1 MITAGIDV
9 GVKTVKAVIV
19 KDNEIVA
26 SGIASSDGFER
37 KKAAEQLWNK
47 VLQQAKLSASDVDS
61 VIATGTGKSDVSF
74 ANNNVVEPVADV
86 EAALWLFPS
95 ARTVIDVGAEQIR
108 VVKFDG
114 TGKVSNYTLNQQC
127 GAGLGTFAEAM
138 ARALGVTL
146 DEMSQLARKSKK
158 EISINAECGIYASL
172 DVVTLIH
179 DNTAKADIARA
190 ILDAIANKINATA
203 NLTNIEKP
211 IVLIGGVALNT
222 GIVDALNRRMG
233 ANFLIPKDPELAGA
247 LGAALIGAGEALE

>member
-1 MITAGIDV
+1 MMITAGIDV
-9 GVKTVKAVIV
+9 GVKTIKAVIV
-19 KDNEIVA
+19 KDNKIVA

-47 VLQQAKLSASDVDS
+47 VLQQAKLSASDVAS
-61 VIATGTGKSDVSF
+61 VVATGTGKLDVSF

-95 ARTVIDVGAEQIR
+95 ARTVIDAGAEQIR
-108 VVKFDG
+108 VVKFDE
-114 TGKVSNYTLNQQC
+114 TGKVANYTLNQQC
-127 GAGLGTFAEAM
+127 GAGLGAFAEAM

-179 DNTAKADIARA
+179 DNTAKTDIARA

-211 IVLIGGVALNT
+211 IVLIGGVALST
-222 GIVDALNRRMG
+222 GIVEALKKRMG
-233 ANFLIPKDPELAGA
+233 TDFLIPKDPELAGA
-247 LGAALIGAGEALE
+247 LGAALIGASETL

>member
-19 KDNEIVA
+19 KDNKIVA
-26 SGIASSDGFER
+26 SSVAPSDGFER
-37 KKAAEQLWNK
+37 KKAAEQVWAK
-47 VLQQAKLSASDVDS
+47 VLQQTKLSASDVDS
-61 VIATGTGKSDVSF
+61 VIATGTGKMDVSF

-86 EAALWLFPS
+86 QAVLWLFPS

-108 VVKFDG
+108 VVKFDE

-127 GAGLGTFAEAM
+127 AAGLGTFAESM

-158 EISINAECGIYASL
+158 EISINAECGNYASL

-211 IVLIGGVALNT
+211 IAFIGGMARNT
-222 GIVDALNRRMG
+222 GIVDALKRRMG
-233 ANFLIPKDPELAGA
+233 DSFLIPKDPELAGA
-247 LGAALIGAGEALE
+247 LGAALIGASETL

>member
-9 GVKTVKAVIV
+9 GVKTIKAVII
-19 KDNEIVA
+19 KDNKIVA
-26 SGIASSDGFER
+26 SSIAPSDGFER
-37 KKAAEQLWNK
+37 KKAAEQVWNK
-47 VLQQAKLSASDVDS
+47 VLQQAKLSASDVTS
-61 VIATGTGKSDVSF
+61 VVATGTGKLDASF

-108 VVKFDG
+108 VVKFDE
-114 TGKVSNYTLNQQC
+114 TGKVANYTLNQQC

-158 EISINAECGIYASL
+158 EISINAECGIYTSL

-222 GIVDALNRRMG
+222 GIVDTLKKRMG
-233 ANFLIPKDPELAGA
+233 GNFLIPKDPELAGA
-247 LGAALIGAGEALE
+247 LGAALIGASETL